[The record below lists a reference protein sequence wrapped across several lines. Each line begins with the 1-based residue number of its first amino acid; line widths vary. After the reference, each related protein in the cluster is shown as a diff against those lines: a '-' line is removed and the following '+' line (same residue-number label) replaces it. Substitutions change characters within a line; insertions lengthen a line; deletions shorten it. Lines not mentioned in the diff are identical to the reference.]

1 MQTRLELERTSNA
14 QVPGESFGELLSEL
28 ANTSAGLVRDEIAL
42 ARQEMSEKV
51 ASLKVG
57 VIVVSAGLI
66 IGLIALQT
74 LTAASVIALVNVV
87 GAANAA
93 LIVGSALAVIGA
105 LLALVGLRRIKRTSL
120 RPRQTIETLEEDRK
134 WLKELT

>member
-1 MQTRLELERTSNA
+1 MQTRLGLERRDNA
-14 QVPGESFGELLSEL
+14 QVPGESFGELLSDL

-51 ASLKVG
+51 ASLKSG
-57 VIVVSAGLI
+57 VLVVSVGLI
-66 IGLIALQT
+66 IGLIAIQT
-74 LTAASVIALVNVV
+74 LTAASVIALVSAV

-93 LIVGSALAVIGA
+93 LIVGSALAVIGT
-105 LLALVGLRRIKRTSL
+105 LLVLVGVRRVKRTSL